1 MNEHMHA
8 GIGTNLTG
16 KCCVYQAVAT
26 FLGVNSRY
34 PFSEVRMRISE
45 FGWLILVFPGFLAV
59 APAHAQKQ
67 LAQSPRILLAKT
79 AYFDNQTGSDAVGKN
94 ALAQLKK
101 WGKFQ
106 LVSARKQADLI
117 FLLSA
122 DPYKGGNI
130 VFASGQTGSTE
141 NGHVTE
147 DPVPNY
153 NRQSPTRYAY
163 LTVIDLK
170 TGDNL
175 WSDKHLWGGLL
186 TGFNR
191 VGERLVKELENQ
203 TKK

>member
-1 MNEHMHA
+1 MQ
-8 GIGTNLTG
+8 ISDCLFVTVVLTS
-16 KCCVYQAVAT
+16 
-26 FLGVNSRY
+26 L
-34 PFSEVRMRISE
+34 
-45 FGWLILVFPGFLAV
+45 LVTT
-59 APAHAQKQ
+59 PADAQKQ
-67 LAQSPRILLAKT
+67 LAQSPRILSAKSV
-79 AYFDNQTGSDAVGKN
+79 YFKNETGSDAVGKN
-94 ALAQLKK
+94 AVARLRK

-106 LVSARKQADLI
+106 LVADSKQADLI

-130 VFASGQTGSTE
+130 IFASGQTGSIE

-153 NRQSPTRYAY
+153 NKQPPTRCAY
-163 LTVIDLK
+163 LTVIDPK

-186 TGFNR
+186 TGFNS